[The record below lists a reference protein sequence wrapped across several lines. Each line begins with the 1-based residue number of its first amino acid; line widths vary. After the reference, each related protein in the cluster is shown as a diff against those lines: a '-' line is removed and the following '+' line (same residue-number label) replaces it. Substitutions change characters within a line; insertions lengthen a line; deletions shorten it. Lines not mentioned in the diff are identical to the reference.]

1 MDIVTSCYAKL
12 LHLAMLAIRTCE
24 SAAAKECV
32 WHARVSSAQRPAS
45 QVMCVKLPAAANLCL
60 RRDRLRIK
68 STLHSGEMPKVNWT
82 TVKT

>member
-32 WHARVSSAQRPAS
+32 WHARVSSAQRPA
-45 QVMCVKLPAAANLCL
+45 
-60 RRDRLRIK
+60 
-68 STLHSGEMPKVNWT
+68 LHCGDALVGFLALGL
-82 TVKT
+82 V

>member
-32 WHARVSSAQRPAS
+32 WHARVSSAQRPALHPLYCS
-45 QVMCVKLPAAANLCL
+45 NQTFEAV
-60 RRDRLRIK
+60 RRRSEAFLGAPGRRARQTKDVGAT
-68 STLHSGEMPKVNWT
+68 S
-82 TVKT
+82 